1 MNNAPPSNSSRHKLS
16 MICKSDPFISAKS
29 CRRIRPLGSRRYHHP
44 LNLEYSRH
52 VNIKMS
58 ESDTHFKM
66 RLEPEIWVAETNH
79 FTRKEPK
86 FEMDDKVY
94 LRNQA
99 NKTLPPVQYSVKLVD
114 SSNGKF
120 IYDLANCDGG
130 PGRVMVKEEDLVYHL
145 YDRRHWS
152 DALEHKQIR
161 IDPDEGMERPEI
173 EVPEIHH

>member
-1 MNNAPPSNSSRHKLS
+1 MFLLNGS
-16 MICKSDPFISAKS
+16 ISVVS
-29 CRRIRPLGSRRYHHP
+29 YF
-44 LNLEYSRH
+44 NQ
-52 VNIKMS
+52 
-58 ESDTHFKM
+58 
-66 RLEPEIWVAETNH
+66 NH

-130 PGRVMVKEEDLVYHL
+130 PGRVMVKEEDLVRFSM
-145 YDRRHWS
+145 DS
-152 DALEHKQIR
+152 
-161 IDPDEGMERPEI
+161 
-173 EVPEIHH
+173 